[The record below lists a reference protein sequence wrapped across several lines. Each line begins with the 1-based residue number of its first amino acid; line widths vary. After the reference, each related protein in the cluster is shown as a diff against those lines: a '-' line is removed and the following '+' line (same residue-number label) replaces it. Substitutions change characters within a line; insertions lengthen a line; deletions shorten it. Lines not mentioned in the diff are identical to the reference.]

1 MKKIT
6 FLLFILLSNLI
17 YAQQDCSTAL
27 SICGNS
33 NINYSPIGYGNV
45 YESLGGCLSTGGE
58 NNSVWYKFEIAT
70 SGTLTF
76 VISPTAAVDYD
87 WAVFGPNV
95 SCGNIGTP
103 IRCNAAG
110 TYGNTGLNMTNTNT
124 VGAPGSNVPFCKYMD
139 VIAGE
144 TYYLFIDNWV
154 GLGFNGI
161 APFSLTWGG
170 TATLKDPFLNS
181 STAPNP
187 FLPPGNAGASA
198 GSPREINLCSNS
210 SSFDFNTLSTSILNN
225 NQNFSVSYHTT
236 SNNALSGTSP
246 ITSPVTVNTTTNYYY
261 SISYQDPNGGTVS
274 CRQIGS
280 FKFVDESITLAI
292 SASSTNLCSGDVAT
306 LTSNMPTGNTWSTGA
321 TTQSISVVGGGIYSL
336 TNTNGVCTSTTS
348 VTINSS
354 IDPNVQISGNLN
366 FCDGGSTVLTASG
379 TGSGLSYA
387 WSTGAS
393 TPNITVTTPGS
404 YTVNVTN
411 SNNCIF
417 SKTVLVNK
425 NPLDTVQVSGDLT
438 FCDGES
444 TVLTVLSTGSGLSY
458 AWSTGATTPSITVTT
473 PGSYTVSVTNSNN
486 CTSSKTVV
494 VNKNPLDAVQ
504 NSSITICSTSAT
516 TTFDL
521 TSVQSQI
528 SSVPGINFKYYQNQT
543 DAVADNTN
551 TITNPVAF
559 SSGNGVVYVL
569 VKSGNCSKIA
579 TINLVVTLTPTI
591 TSQPTNKLVCIG
603 GTTSFS
609 VSSINDI
616 GYQWQ
621 VNMGS
626 GFVDLVN
633 DATYSGVTSNTLT
646 ITNATRSLN
655 GYSYKL
661 VVKSNC
667 SPHLNSNTV
676 ILTVPEVNATL
687 TSVNVSCFGLTNGS
701 ATIVPPGDAAPYT
714 YLWSNGST
722 SAIIN
727 NLAPGTY
734 TVVITDTNGC
744 TANKSMV
751 ITQPAVISNALKV
764 KNVSCNGGNDATI
777 EVTPS
782 GGTAPFTYLWT
793 HNNATT
799 STITGLVAG
808 TYNVQVKDANNCIKT
823 EQIVITQPD
832 ILTAA
837 ITSKNVS
844 CNATFT
850 GEATVNVVGGT
861 APYTYNWNNGI
872 TTATNN
878 GLRPGTFSVTV
889 TDAKGCAVNASVVI
903 TEPTVLTVS
912 TNQTKAG
919 CNGETT
925 NSVIATPSGGTQ
937 PYTYLWSNG
946 LTTANADNLLPGTYN
961 LTVTDANGCKV
972 TEVVSV
978 VATANL
984 SLSFNKKNIS
994 CNGLTNGNAAAVVTG
1009 GKAPFTYSWSTG
1021 SNNPSINNLGV
1032 GAYTLTVTDDYGCT
1046 VTETV
1051 TITQPGILTATHQ
1064 QTNVNCYGLSEGSIS
1079 LTVSGGTAPYVY
1091 QWSNGFKTASLS
1103 QIPAGTYTVVV
1114 TDSNNCTLAHT
1125 VTITQPADVATPT
1138 AVNQV
1143 FCINAQATV
1152 SNLAVSGSN
1161 IKWYR
1166 SAVAGTPLNANDLLV
1181 SGDYFASQT
1190 INGCESFA
1198 RTGINVV
1205 INSSPIPSGYSVQE
1219 FCEPFVPKISDLQI
1233 TGSNVKWYTAAV
1245 GGMLLTNTSTLVNGS
1260 SYYASQTL
1268 NGCESTTRFAVK
1280 VNVYPNAQLVTGH
1293 LAICD
1298 VATINDISIEG
1309 YTSSQLKWYSSLT
1322 AATPLSQS
1330 QVLTS
1335 GTYYISTFNYN
1346 LCESARKAVQ
1356 IVVSNNVPIPVTST
1370 LQSFCNAATVGDLVA
1385 RGINGASIK
1394 WYNSAQ
1400 ATTPLTATTQL
1411 FNGTYYVEQEM
1422 IPCKSPRIAVAVR
1435 VVSTTAPTMTDF
1447 KLCEDATVAD
1457 LYLAASTSTKYVW
1470 YLNGT
1475 TTTKLPDTYVL
1486 TSGYYYV
1493 AIESYGCISNRKSVH
1508 VQVNKRPSSPTGS
1521 LVQNFNYQAKVANLV
1536 MNQLNVVWYLSY
1548 NDAINKMNALGAS
1561 DLLVDATTYYGVI
1574 VDANSCNSYPTAVKV
1589 GVTLGT
1595 NDLDLEQLK
1604 YYPNPVD
1611 SELVISYIDPL
1622 ENVEIYD
1629 VTGKRVFKQKY
1640 ESKYV
1645 TIDFS
1650 RFSSGT
1656 YMVKIV
1662 TEKGSQ
1668 FIKII
1673 KK

>member
-1 MKKIT
+1 MKKVA

-17 YAQQDCSTAL
+17 NAQQDCSSAL

-45 YESLGGCLSTGGE
+45 YESLGGCLTTGGE

-95 SCGNIGTP
+95 SCNNIGTP

-124 VGAPGSNVPFCKYMD
+124 VGAPGSNVPFCRYMD
-139 VIAGE
+139 VVAGE

-154 GLGFNGI
+154 GLGFNGV

-187 FLPPGNAGASA
+187 FLPPGNAGANA
-198 GSPREINLCSNS
+198 GAPREIYLCNNS
-210 SSFDFNTLSTSILNN
+210 SQFNFSTLSASILNN

-236 SNNALSGTSP
+236 SNNALSGSNPITSP
-246 ITSPVTVNTTTNYYY
+246 ITINTATTYYY
-261 SISYQDPNGGTVS
+261 SISYQDPSGGTVS

-280 FKFVDESITLAI
+280 FKFVDKSIALLI
-292 SASSTNLCSGDVAT
+292 SSSSTNLCPGDVAT
-306 LTSNMPTGNTWSTGA
+306 LTSNMPTGNTWSNGA
-321 TTQSISVVGGGIYSL
+321 TTQSITVSNGGTYTL
-336 TNTNGVCTSTTS
+336 TNTNGICSSTAS

-354 IDPNVQISGNLN
+354 VDPNVQITGNLT
-366 FCDGGSTVLTASG
+366 FCDGDSTLLTASA
-379 TGSGLSYA
+379 SGNGLLYT
-387 WSTGAS
+387 WSTGAT
-393 TPNITVTTPGS
+393 TPTITVTIPGS

-411 SNNCIF
+411 SNNC
-417 SKTVLVNK
+417 
-425 NPLDTVQVSGDLT
+425 T
-438 FCDGES
+438 F
-444 TVLTVLSTGSGLSY
+444 
-458 AWSTGATTPSITVTT
+458 
-473 PGSYTVSVTNSNN
+473 
-486 CTSSKTVV
+486 SKTVV
-494 VNKNPLDAVQ
+494 VNQNPLTSIQ
-504 NSSITICSTSAT
+504 NATINSCSTST
-516 TTFDL
+516 TGIFDL
-521 TSVQSQI
+521 TSAQSQI
-528 SSVPGINFKYYQNQT
+528 SSIPGITFKYYQNQN
-543 DAVADNTN
+543 DAIADNNN
-551 TITNPVAF
+551 TITNPTTF
-559 SSGNGVVYVL
+559 SSGSTVVYAL
-569 VKSGNCSKIA
+569 VKSGDCSKIA
-579 TINLVVTLTPTI
+579 TINLSVTLTPTI
-591 TSQPTNKLVCIG
+591 TTQPINKLVCIG
-603 GTTSFS
+603 GSTSFS
-609 VSSINDI
+609 VTSMNEI

-633 DATYSGVTSNTLT
+633 DATYSGVTSNTLK
-646 ITNATRSLN
+646 ITNATKSLN

-667 SPHLNSNTV
+667 LPHLDSNTV
-676 ILTVPEVNATL
+676 VLTVPEVNATL
-687 TSVNVSCFGLTNGS
+687 TSVNVSCFGQANGS
-701 ATIVPPGDAAPYT
+701 ATVSASGGTAPYT
-714 YLWSNGST
+714 YLWSNGAT
-722 SAIIN
+722 SATIN

-734 TVVITDTNGC
+734 NVVITDANGC
-744 TANKSMV
+744 TANKSVV
-751 ITQPAVISNALKV
+751 IVQPAVISNILKV
-764 KNVSCNGGNDATI
+764 KNVSCNGGNDASI
-777 EVTPS
+777 EVTPT
-782 GGTAPFTYLWT
+782 GGTAPFTYLWS

-799 STITGLVAG
+799 SIVTGLVAG

-823 EQIVITQPD
+823 EQIVVTQPD
-832 ILTAA
+832 ILTGV

-844 CNATFT
+844 CNGTFT
-850 GEATVNVVGGT
+850 GEATINVTGGA
-861 APYTYNWNNGI
+861 APYTYQWNNGI
-872 TTATNN
+872 TTAANN

-889 TDAKGCAVNASVVI
+889 TDANGCTINKSIVI
-903 TEPTVLTVS
+903 AEPTVLTVS
-912 TNQTKAG
+912 TRQTKAG
-919 CNGETT
+919 CNGATT
-925 NSVIATPSGGTQ
+925 NSVIATPTGGTQ
-937 PYTYLWSNG
+937 PYAYLWSNG
-946 LTTANADNLLPGTYN
+946 LTTANADNLLPGTYT

-972 TEVVSV
+972 NETVSV

-984 SLSFNKKNIS
+984 ALSFNKKNIS
-994 CNGLTNGNAAAVVTG
+994 CNGLTNGSATAIVTG

-1021 SNNPSINNLGV
+1021 SVNTTINNLGV
-1032 GAYTLTVTDDYGCT
+1032 GTYTLTVTDDYGCT

-1051 TITQPGILTATHQ
+1051 NITQPDVLTATHQ
-1064 QTNVNCYGLSEGSIS
+1064 QTNVTCYGLSEGSIS
-1079 LTVSGGTAPYVY
+1079 LTVSGGTAPYTY
-1091 QWSNGFKTASLS
+1091 QWNNGFKSSSLS

-1125 VTITQPADVATPT
+1125 VTITQPTDVATPISS
-1138 AVNQV
+1138 NQV
-1143 FCINAQATV
+1143 FCVNDNATV
-1152 SNLAVSGSN
+1152 SNLVVTGTN
-1161 IKWYR
+1161 IKWYK
-1166 SAVAGTPLNANDLLV
+1166 SAVAGTPLNAGDLLV
-1181 SGDYFASQT
+1181 AGDYFASQT

-1205 INSSPIPSGYSVQE
+1205 INSTPIPSGYSVQE

-1233 TGSNVKWYTAAV
+1233 TGTNIKWYTAAV
-1245 GGMLLTNTSTLVNGS
+1245 GGTLLTNTSTLVNGS

-1268 NGCESTTRFAVK
+1268 NGCESTARFAVK
-1280 VNVYPNAQLVTGH
+1280 VNVYPNAQLVTSH
-1293 LAICD
+1293 LAFCD

-1322 AATPLSQS
+1322 ATTPLSPS

-1356 IVVSNNVPIPVTST
+1356 IVVSNNVPIPVTNT
-1370 LQSFCNAATVGDLVA
+1370 LQAFCNNATVSDLVA
-1385 RGINGASIK
+1385 TGINGASIK

-1400 ATTPLTATTQL
+1400 ATTPLANNTQL

-1422 IPCKSPRIAVAVR
+1422 MPCKSPRIAVAVR

-1447 KLCEDATVAD
+1447 KLCDGATVAD
-1457 LYLAASTSTKYVW
+1457 LYLAGSTTTKYVW

-1493 AIESYGCISNRKSVH
+1493 AIESYGCISNRTSVH
-1508 VQVNKRPSSPTGS
+1508 VQVNTRPSSPTGN

-1536 MNQLNVVWYLSY
+1536 MNQPNVVWYLSY
-1548 NDAINKMNALGAS
+1548 NDAINKMNALDAS
-1561 DLLVDATTYYGVI
+1561 DLLVDGTTYYGVI

-1589 GVTLGT
+1589 GVTLGR
-1595 NDLDLEQLK
+1595 NDLDLENLK

-1611 SELVISYIDPL
+1611 NELVISYVDPL

-1629 VTGKRVFKQKY
+1629 IMGKRVFKQKY
-1640 ESKYV
+1640 ESKSI

-1656 YMVKIV
+1656 YMVKVI
-1662 TEKGSQ
+1662 TAQGSQ

>member
-17 YAQQDCSTAL
+17 YAQQDCSSAL

-33 NINYSPIGYGNV
+33 NINYSPIGFGNT

-58 NNSVWYKFEIAT
+58 NNSVWYKFQVAT

-95 SCGNIGTP
+95 SCANIGTP

-110 TYGNTGLNMTNTNT
+110 TYANTGLNMTNTNT

-154 GLGFNGI
+154 GLGFNGV

-170 TATLKDPFLNS
+170 TATLHDPFLNS
-181 STAPNP
+181 TTAPNP
-187 FLPPGNAGASA
+187 FLPPGNAGATTGA
-198 GSPREINLCSNS
+198 PREINLCSNS
-210 SSFDFNTLSTSILNN
+210 SSFDFSTLSTSILNN
-225 NQNFSVSYHTT
+225 NPNFAVSYHTT

-246 ITSPVTVNTTTNYYY
+246 IISPVTVNTTTTYYY
-261 SISYQDPNGGTVS
+261 SISYQDPNGSTVS
-274 CRQIGS
+274 CRQIGA
-280 FKFVDESITLAI
+280 FKFVDKSIPLAI
-292 SASSTNLCSGDVAT
+292 TASSTNLCPGDVAT
-306 LTSNMPTGNTWSTGA
+306 LTSNMPIGNTWSNGA
-321 TTQSISVVGGGIYSL
+321 TTQSITIVSGGTYSL
-336 TNTNGVCTSTTS
+336 TNTNGICTSTAN

-354 IDPNVQISGNLN
+354 VDPNVQIAGNLT
-366 FCDGGSTVLTASG
+366 FCDGGSTTLTASATG
-379 TGSGLSYA
+379 TGLSYS
-387 WSTGAS
+387 WSTGAT
-393 TPNITVTTPGS
+393 TPNITVTTSGS

-411 SNNCIF
+411 SNNC
-417 SKTVLVNK
+417 
-425 NPLDTVQVSGDLT
+425 T
-438 FCDGES
+438 F
-444 TVLTVLSTGSGLSY
+444 
-458 AWSTGATTPSITVTT
+458 
-473 PGSYTVSVTNSNN
+473 
-486 CTSSKTVV
+486 SKTVV
-494 VNKNPLDAVQ
+494 VNQNPLASVQ
-504 NSSITICSTSAT
+504 NPSINICSTSAT

-528 SSVPGINFKYYQNQT
+528 SSVSGITFKYYQNQA
-543 DAVADNTN
+543 DAVAQNTN
-551 TITNPVAF
+551 TITNPAAYL
-559 SSGNGVVYVL
+559 SGSGVVYAL
-569 VKSGNCSKIA
+569 VVSGDCSKIA
-579 TINLVVTLTPTI
+579 TINLTVTLTPTI
-591 TSQPTNKLVCIG
+591 STQPINKLVCIG
-603 GTTSFS
+603 GSTSFS
-609 VSSINDI
+609 TTAINAI

-621 VNMGS
+621 VNS
-626 GFVDLVN
+626 GNGFLDLVN
-633 DATYSGVTSNTLT
+633 DATYSGVTTNTLT

-661 VVKSNC
+661 IVKSNC
-667 SPHLNSNTV
+667 LPHLDSNTV
-676 ILTVPEVNATL
+676 VLTVPEINATIA
-687 TSVNVSCFGLTNGS
+687 SVNISCFGLANGS
-701 ATIVPPGDAAPYT
+701 ATVIVSGDTAPYT

-722 SAIIN
+722 TAAIS

-734 TVVITDTNGC
+734 NVVITDANGC
-744 TANKSMV
+744 TGNKSV
-751 ITQPAVISNALKV
+751 IITEPVVISNTLKV
-764 KNVSCNGGNDATI
+764 KNISCNGGNDASI
-777 EVTPS
+777 EVTPT
-782 GGTAPFTYLWT
+782 GGTAPFTYLWS

-799 STITGLVAG
+799 ATITGLVAG

-823 EQIVITQPD
+823 EQIIITQPN

-844 CNATFT
+844 CNGTYT
-850 GEATVNVVGGT
+850 GEAAVNVIGGT
-861 APYTYNWNNGI
+861 TPYTYSWNNGI
-872 TTATNN
+872 TTATNT

-889 TDAKGCAVNASVVI
+889 TDAKGCTVNASVVI
-903 TEPTVLTVS
+903 TEPTILIVS

-919 CNGETT
+919 CNGATT
-925 NSVIATPSGGTQ
+925 NSVTATATGGTQ

-946 LTTANADNLLPGTYN
+946 FTTANANNLLPGTYN
-961 LTVTDANGCKV
+961 LTVTDATGCKV
-972 TEVVSV
+972 NETVSV
-978 VATANL
+978 VASANL
-984 SLSFNKKNIS
+984 ALSFNKKNIS
-994 CNGLTNGNAAAVVTG
+994 CNGLSNGNVTAVVTG

-1021 SNNPSINNLGV
+1021 STNSSINNLGV

-1051 TITQPGILTATHQ
+1051 DITQPDILAATHQ
-1064 QTNVNCYGLSEGSIS
+1064 QTNVNCYGLSDGSIS
-1079 LTVSGGTAPYVY
+1079 LTVSGGTAPYIY
-1091 QWSNGFKTASLS
+1091 QWSNGFKTSSLS

-1143 FCINAQATV
+1143 FCINSNATV
-1152 SNLAVSGSN
+1152 SNLVVSGTN
-1161 IKWYR
+1161 VKWYR
-1166 SAVAGTPLNANDLLV
+1166 SAIAGTPLNANDLLV
-1181 SGDYFASQT
+1181 AGDYFASQT

-1205 INSSPIPSGYSVQE
+1205 INSTPIPSGYSVQE
-1219 FCEPFVPKISDLQI
+1219 FCEPFLPKISDLQI
-1233 TGSNVKWYTAAV
+1233 TGTNVKWYTAAV
-1245 GGMLLTNTSTLVNGS
+1245 GGTLLTNASTLVNGS
-1260 SYYASQTL
+1260 TYFASQTL

-1280 VNVYPNAQLVTGH
+1280 VNVYPNQQLVTGH

-1322 AATPLSQS
+1322 ATMPLSQS

-1370 LQSFCNAATVGDLVA
+1370 LQAFCNTATVGDLVA
-1385 RGINGASIK
+1385 TGINGASIK

-1422 IPCKSPRIAVAVR
+1422 MPCKSPRIAVAVR

-1447 KLCEDATVAD
+1447 KLCDGATVAD
-1457 LYLAASTSTKYVW
+1457 LYLAGSTTTKYVW

-1493 AIESYGCISNRKSVH
+1493 AIESYGCISNRTSVH
-1508 VQVNKRPSSPTGS
+1508 VQVNTRPSSPTGS

-1536 MNQLNVVWYLSY
+1536 MNQPNVVWYLSY
-1548 NDAINKMNALGAS
+1548 NDAINKMNALDAS
-1561 DLLVDATTYYGVI
+1561 DLLVDGTTYYGVI

-1595 NDLDLEQLK
+1595 NDLDLEQLR

-1640 ESKYV
+1640 ESKSI

-1656 YMVKIV
+1656 YIVKV
-1662 TEKGSQ
+1662 MTAEGSQ

>member
-17 YAQQDCSTAL
+17 SAQQDCSTAL

-58 NNSVWYKFEIAT
+58 NNSVWYKFQVAT

-95 SCGNIGTP
+95 SCGNIGSP

-124 VGAPGSNVPFCKYMD
+124 VGAPGSNVPFCRYMD

-154 GLGFNGI
+154 GLGFNGV

-170 TATLKDPFLNS
+170 TATLHDPFLNS
-181 STAPNP
+181 TTAPNP
-187 FLPPGNAGASA
+187 FLPPGNAGATTGA
-198 GSPREINLCSNS
+198 PREINLCSNS
-210 SSFDFNTLSTSILNN
+210 SSFDFSTLSASILNN
-225 NQNFSVSYHTT
+225 NQNFAVSYHTT
-236 SNNALSGTSP
+236 SNNALSGISPTTSP
-246 ITSPVTVNTTTNYYY
+246 ITVNTSTTYYY
-261 SISYQDPNGGTVS
+261 SISYQEPNGSTVS
-274 CRQIGS
+274 CRQIGA
-280 FKFVDESITLAI
+280 FKFVDKSISLAI
-292 SASSTNLCSGDVAT
+292 TASSTNLCPGDLAT
-306 LTSNMPTGNTWSTGA
+306 LTSNMPTGNTWSNGA
-321 TTQSISVVGGGIYSL
+321 TTQSITVATGGTYSL
-336 TNTNGVCTSTTS
+336 TNTNGICTSTAS

-354 IDPNVQISGNLN
+354 VDPNIQISGDLT
-366 FCDGGSTVLTASG
+366 FCDGSSTTLTASG
-379 TGSGLSYA
+379 TGNGLSYS
-387 WSTGAS
+387 WSTGATTS
-393 TPNITVTTPGS
+393 SITVTTAGS

-411 SNNCIF
+411 SNNC
-417 SKTVLVNK
+417 
-425 NPLDTVQVSGDLT
+425 T
-438 FCDGES
+438 F
-444 TVLTVLSTGSGLSY
+444 
-458 AWSTGATTPSITVTT
+458 
-473 PGSYTVSVTNSNN
+473 
-486 CTSSKTVV
+486 SKTVV
-494 VNKNPLDAVQ
+494 VDKNTLTAVQ
-504 NSSITICSTSAT
+504 NASITICSTTAIAI
-516 TTFDL
+516 FDL

-528 SSVPGINFKYYQNQT
+528 SSVAGITFKYYQNQA

-551 TITNPVAF
+551 TILNPVAF
-559 SSGNGVVYVL
+559 SSGSGVVYVL

-579 TINLVVTLTPTI
+579 TINLTVTLTPTI
-591 TSQPTNKLVCIG
+591 TTQPTNKLVCIG

-609 VSSINDI
+609 ATTINEV

-633 DATYSGVTSNTLT
+633 DATYSGVTTNTLT

-667 SPHLNSNTV
+667 LPHLDSNTV
-676 ILTVPEVNATL
+676 VLTVPEINATI
-687 TSVNVSCFGLTNGS
+687 TSVNVSCFGQANGS
-701 ATIVPPGDAAPYT
+701 VTVVASGGTAPYT
-714 YLWSNGST
+714 YVWSNGST
-722 SAIIN
+722 NSAIS

-734 TVVITDTNGC
+734 NVVITDANGC
-744 TANKSMV
+744 MANKSV
-751 ITQPAVISNALKV
+751 IITEPAVISNTLKV
-764 KNVSCNGGNDATI
+764 KNVSCNGGNDASI

-782 GGTAPFTYLWT
+782 GGTAPFTYLWS
-793 HNNATT
+793 HNNAITA
-799 STITGLVAG
+799 TITGLVAG

-823 EQIVITQPD
+823 EQIIITQPD
-832 ILTAA
+832 ILTATIA
-837 ITSKNVS
+837 SKNVN
-844 CNATFT
+844 CNGTYT
-850 GEATVNVVGGT
+850 GEATINVVGGT
-861 APYTYNWNNGI
+861 APYTYSWNNGI

-889 TDAKGCAVNASVVI
+889 TDAKGCTVNSSVTI

-912 TNQTKAG
+912 IKQTKAG
-919 CNGETT
+919 CNGAIT

-946 LTTANADNLLPGTYN
+946 VTTANADNLLPGTYT

-972 TEVVSV
+972 NETVSV

-994 CNGLTNGNAAAVVTG
+994 CNGLSNGNVTAVVTG
-1009 GKAPFTYSWSTG
+1009 GKAPFNYSWSTG
-1021 SNNPSINNLGV
+1021 SINPSINNLGV
-1032 GAYTLTVTDDYGCT
+1032 GTYTLTVTDDYGCT

-1051 TITQPGILTATHQ
+1051 DITQPDVLTAMHQ

-1079 LTVSGGTAPYVY
+1079 LMVSGGTAPYVY
-1091 QWSNGFKTASLS
+1091 QWSNGFKTASLNQLS
-1103 QIPAGTYTVVV
+1103 AGTYTVVV

-1125 VTITQPADVATPT
+1125 VNITQPTDVATPT

-1143 FCINAQATV
+1143 FCVNDNATI
-1152 SNLAVSGSN
+1152 SNLIVSGTN
-1161 IKWYR
+1161 VKWYK
-1166 SAVAGTPLNANDLLV
+1166 SAIAGTPLSPNDLLV
-1181 SGDYFASQT
+1181 SGDYYASQT

-1205 INSSPIPSGYSVQE
+1205 INNSPIPSGYSVQE

-1233 TGSNVKWYTAAV
+1233 TGTNIKWYTAAV
-1245 GGMLLTNTSTLVNGS
+1245 GGTLLTSTSTLFNGS
-1260 SYYASQTL
+1260 TYYASQTL

-1280 VNVYPNAQLVTGH
+1280 VNVYPNAQLVTSH

-1322 AATPLSQS
+1322 ATTPLSQS

-1356 IVVSNNVPIPVTST
+1356 IVVSNNVPIPTTST
-1370 LQSFCNAATVGDLVA
+1370 LQAFCNTATVGDLVA
-1385 RGINGASIK
+1385 TGINGASIK

-1400 ATTPLTATTQL
+1400 ATTPLTANTPL
-1411 FNGTYYVEQEM
+1411 YSGTYYVEQEM

-1457 LYLAASTSTKYVW
+1457 LYLAASTTTKYVW
-1470 YLNGT
+1470 YLNST

-1493 AIESYGCISNRKSVH
+1493 AIESYGCISNRTSVH
-1508 VQVNKRPSSPTGS
+1508 VQVNKRPASPTGS
-1521 LVQNFNYQAKVANLV
+1521 LIQNFNYQAKVGNLV
-1536 MNQLNVVWYLSY
+1536 MNQPNIVWYLSY
-1548 NDAINKMNALGAS
+1548 NDAINKMNALDAS
-1561 DLLVDATTYYGVI
+1561 DLLVDGTTYYGVT

-1629 VTGKRVFKQKY
+1629 VAGKRVFKQKY
-1640 ESKYV
+1640 ESKSI

-1656 YMVKIV
+1656 YMVKV
-1662 TEKGSQ
+1662 MTAEGSQ

>member
-6 FLLFILLSNLI
+6 FLLFILLSHLI
-17 YAQQDCSTAL
+17 YAQQDCSSAL

-33 NINYSPIGYGNV
+33 NINYSPIGFGNT
-45 YESLGGCLSTGGE
+45 YESLGGCLSVGGE
-58 NNSVWYKFEIAT
+58 NNSVWYKFQVAT

-95 SCGNIGTP
+95 SCANIGTP

-154 GLGFNGI
+154 GLGFNGV
-161 APFSLTWGG
+161 APFSLIWGG
-170 TATLKDPFLNS
+170 TATLHDPFLNS
-181 STAPNP
+181 TTAPNP
-187 FLPPGNAGASA
+187 FLPPGNAGANTSA
-198 GSPREINLCSNS
+198 PREINLCSNS
-210 SSFDFNTLSTSILNN
+210 LLFDFSTLSASILNN
-225 NQNFSVSYHTT
+225 NQNFAVSYHTT

-246 ITSPVTVNTTTNYYY
+246 ITSPVTVNTTTTYYY
-261 SISYQDPNGGTVS
+261 SISYQDPNGSTVS
-274 CRQIGS
+274 CRQIGA
-280 FKFVDESITLAI
+280 FKFVDKSISLAI
-292 SASSTNLCSGDVAT
+292 TASSTNLCPGHVAT
-306 LTSNMPTGNTWSTGA
+306 LTSNIPTGNTWSNGA
-321 TTQSISVVGGGIYSL
+321 TTQSITVVSGGAYSL
-336 TNTNGVCTSTTS
+336 TNTNGICTSIAS

-354 IDPNVQISGNLN
+354 VDPNVQIAGNLT
-366 FCDGGSTVLTASG
+366 FCDGGSTILTASG
-379 TGSGLSYA
+379 TGSGLSYV
-387 WSTGAS
+387 WSTGAT
-393 TPNITVTTPGS
+393 TPNITVTTSGS

-411 SNNCIF
+411 SNNC
-417 SKTVLVNK
+417 
-425 NPLDTVQVSGDLT
+425 T
-438 FCDGES
+438 F
-444 TVLTVLSTGSGLSY
+444 
-458 AWSTGATTPSITVTT
+458 
-473 PGSYTVSVTNSNN
+473 
-486 CTSSKTVV
+486 SKTVV
-494 VNKNPLDAVQ
+494 VNQNPLASVQ
-504 NSSITICSTSAT
+504 NPSINICSTSAT

-528 SSVPGINFKYYQNQT
+528 SSVSSIIFKYYQNQA
-543 DAVADNTN
+543 DAVAQNTN
-551 TITNPVAF
+551 TITNPAAF
-559 SSGNGVVYVL
+559 LSGSGVVYVL
-569 VKSGNCSKIA
+569 VVSGDCSKIA
-579 TINLVVTLTPTI
+579 TINLTVTLTPTI
-591 TSQPTNKLVCIG
+591 TTQPISKLVCIG

-609 VSSINDI
+609 ATAINAI

-621 VNMGS
+621 VNSGS
-626 GFVDLVN
+626 GFIDLVN
-633 DATYSGVTSNTLT
+633 DATYSGVTTNTLT

-661 VVKSNC
+661 IVKSNC
-667 SPHLNSNTV
+667 LPHLDSNTV
-676 ILTVPEVNATL
+676 ILSVPEVNATI
-687 TSVNVSCFGLTNGS
+687 TSVKASCFGLANGS
-701 ATIVPPGDAAPYT
+701 ATVVVSGDTTPYT

-722 SAIIN
+722 TAAIS

-734 TVVITDTNGC
+734 NVVITDANGC
-744 TANKSMV
+744 TANKSVV
-751 ITQPAVISNALKV
+751 ITEPAVISNTLKV
-764 KNVSCNGGNDATI
+764 KNVSCNGGNDANI
-777 EVTPS
+777 EVTS
-782 GGTAPFTYLWT
+782 TGGTAPFTYLWS

-799 STITGLVAG
+799 ATITGLVAG

-823 EQIVITQPD
+823 EQIIITQPN
-832 ILTAA
+832 ILTAT

-844 CNATFT
+844 CNGTYT
-850 GEATVNVVGGT
+850 GEATVNVIGGT
-861 APYTYNWNNGI
+861 APYTYSWNNGI
-872 TTATNN
+872 TTATNT
-878 GLRPGTFSVTV
+878 GLRPGIFSVTV
-889 TDAKGCAVNASVVI
+889 TDAKGCTVNSSVTI

-912 TNQTKAG
+912 TKQTKTG
-919 CNGETT
+919 CNGATT
-925 NSVIATPSGGTQ
+925 NSVIATVTGGTQ

-946 LTTANADNLLPGTYN
+946 FTTANADNLLPGTYN

-972 TEVVSV
+972 NETVSV

-984 SLSFNKKNIS
+984 ALSFSKKNIS
-994 CNGLTNGNAAAVVTG
+994 CNGLSNGSATAVVTG
-1009 GKAPFTYSWSTG
+1009 GKAPFTYNWSTG
-1021 SNNPSINNLGV
+1021 SINPSINNLGV
-1032 GAYTLTVTDDYGCT
+1032 GTYTLTVTDDYGCT

-1051 TITQPGILTATHQ
+1051 DITQPDILTATHQ
-1064 QTNVNCYGLSEGSIS
+1064 QTNVNCYGLSDGSIS
-1079 LTVSGGTAPYVY
+1079 LTVSGGTAPYIY
-1091 QWSNGFKTASLS
+1091 QWSNGFKTASLN

-1114 TDSNNCTLAHT
+1114 TDSNNCALAHT
-1125 VTITQPADVATPT
+1125 VTITQPIDVPTPT

-1143 FCINAQATV
+1143 FCFNNNATV
-1152 SNLAVSGSN
+1152 SNLVVSGTN
-1161 IKWYR
+1161 VKWYR
-1166 SAVAGTPLNANDLLV
+1166 SAIAGTPLNANDLLV
-1181 SGDYFASQT
+1181 AGDYFASQT

-1205 INSSPIPSGYSVQE
+1205 INSTPIPSGYSVQE

-1233 TGSNVKWYTAAV
+1233 TGTNIKWYTAAV
-1245 GGMLLTNTSTLVNGS
+1245 GGTLLTNASTLVNGS

-1280 VNVYPNAQLVTGH
+1280 VNVYPNQQLVTGH

-1370 LQSFCNAATVGDLVA
+1370 LQAFCSTATVGDLVA
-1385 RGINGASIK
+1385 TGINGASIK

-1400 ATTPLTATTQL
+1400 STTPLTTSTQL

-1422 IPCKSPRIAVAVR
+1422 MPCKSPRIAVAVR
-1435 VVSTTAPTMTDF
+1435 VVSSTAPTMTDF
-1447 KLCEDATVAD
+1447 KLCEGATVAD
-1457 LYLAASTSTKYVW
+1457 LYLAGSTTTKYVW

-1493 AIESYGCISNRKSVH
+1493 ATESYGCISNRTSVQ
-1508 VQVNKRPSSPTGS
+1508 VQVNTRPSSPTGS
-1521 LVQNFNYQAKVANLV
+1521 LVQNFNYQAKVVNLV
-1536 MNQLNVVWYLSY
+1536 MNQPNIVWYLSY
-1548 NDAINKMNALGAS
+1548 NDAVNKMNALDAS
-1561 DLLVDATTYYGVI
+1561 DLLVDGTTYYGVI

-1640 ESKYV
+1640 ESKSII
-1645 TIDFS
+1645 IDFS

-1656 YMVKIV
+1656 YMVKV
-1662 TEKGSQ
+1662 MTAKGSQ

>member
-6 FLLFILLSNLI
+6 YLLFILLSNLI
-17 YAQQDCSTAL
+17 SAQQDCSTAL

-58 NNSVWYKFEIAT
+58 NNSVWYKFQVAT

-95 SCGNIGTP
+95 SCGNIGSP

-124 VGAPGSNVPFCKYMD
+124 VGAPGSNVPFCRYMD
-139 VIAGE
+139 VVAGE

-170 TATLKDPFLNS
+170 TATLHDPFLNS
-181 STAPNP
+181 TTAPNP
-187 FLPPGNAGASA
+187 FLPPGNAGATTGA
-198 GSPREINLCSNS
+198 PREINLCSNS
-210 SSFDFNTLSTSILNN
+210 SSFDFSTLSASILNN
-225 NQNFSVSYHTT
+225 NQNFAVSYHTT
-236 SNNALSGTSP
+236 SNNALSGISP
-246 ITSPVTVNTTTNYYY
+246 ITSPVTVNASTTYYY
-261 SISYQDPNGGTVS
+261 SISYQDPNGSTVS
-274 CRQIGS
+274 CRQIGA
-280 FKFVDESITLAI
+280 FKFVDKSIPLAI
-292 SASSTNLCSGDVAT
+292 TASSTNLCPGDVAT
-306 LTSNMPTGNTWSTGA
+306 LTSNMPTGNTWSNGA
-321 TTQSISVVGGGIYSL
+321 TTQSITVTNGGTYSL
-336 TNTNGVCTSTTS
+336 TNTNGICTSTAS
-348 VTINSS
+348 VIINSS
-354 IDPNVQISGNLN
+354 VDPNVQISGDLT
-366 FCDGGSTVLTASG
+366 FCDGSSTTLTASG
-379 TGSGLSYA
+379 TGSGLSYS
-387 WSTGAS
+387 WSTGAT
-393 TPNITVTTPGS
+393 TPNITVTTAGS

-411 SNNCIF
+411 SNSC
-417 SKTVLVNK
+417 
-425 NPLDTVQVSGDLT
+425 T
-438 FCDGES
+438 F
-444 TVLTVLSTGSGLSY
+444 
-458 AWSTGATTPSITVTT
+458 
-473 PGSYTVSVTNSNN
+473 
-486 CTSSKTVV
+486 SKTVV
-494 VNKNPLDAVQ
+494 VDKNPLTAVQ
-504 NSSITICSTSAT
+504 NASINICSTSAT

-528 SSVPGINFKYYQNQT
+528 SSVPDITFKYYQNQT
-543 DAVADNTN
+543 DAAADNTN

-559 SSGNGVVYVL
+559 SSGSGIVYVL

-579 TINLVVTLTPTI
+579 TINLTVTLTPTI
-591 TSQPTNKLVCIG
+591 ITQPTNKLVCIG

-609 VSSINDI
+609 ATTINEI

-621 VNMGS
+621 VNMGN

-646 ITNATRSLN
+646 ITNATRILN

-667 SPHLNSNTV
+667 SPNLDSNTV
-676 ILTVPEVNATL
+676 VLTVPEVNATL
-687 TSVNVSCFGLTNGS
+687 TSVNVSCFGQLNGS
-701 ATIVPPGDAAPYT
+701 ATVVTSGGTAPYT
-714 YLWSNGST
+714 YVWSNGST
-722 SAIIN
+722 NSAIS

-734 TVVITDTNGC
+734 NVVITDANGC
-744 TANKSMV
+744 TANKSV
-751 ITQPAVISNALKV
+751 IITEPAVISNTLKV
-764 KNVSCNGGNDATI
+764 KNVSCNGGNDASI
-777 EVTPS
+777 EVTSS
-782 GGTAPFTYLWT
+782 GGTAPFTYLWS

-799 STITGLVAG
+799 ATITGLVSG

-823 EQIVITQPD
+823 EQIIITQPD
-832 ILTAA
+832 ILTATIA
-837 ITSKNVS
+837 SKNVS
-844 CNATFT
+844 CNGTYT

-861 APYTYNWNNGI
+861 TPYTYNWNNGI

-889 TDAKGCAVNASVVI
+889 TDAKGCTVNSSVTI
-903 TEPTVLTVS
+903 TEPTVLTVF
-912 TNQTKAG
+912 TKQTKAG
-919 CNGETT
+919 CNGATT
-925 NSVIATPSGGTQ
+925 NSVMATPSGGTQ

-946 LTTANADNLLPGTYN
+946 ITTANADNLLPGTYT
-961 LTVTDANGCKV
+961 LTVTDAKGCKV
-972 TEVVSV
+972 NETVSV

-994 CNGLTNGNAAAVVTG
+994 CNGLTNGNATAVVTG

-1021 SNNPSINNLGV
+1021 SINQSINNLGV
-1032 GAYTLTVTDDYGCT
+1032 GTYTLTVTDDYGCT

-1051 TITQPGILTATHQ
+1051 DIKQPDVLTATHQ
-1064 QTNVNCYGLSEGSIS
+1064 QTNVNCYGLSEGSVS
-1079 LTVSGGTAPYVY
+1079 LSVSGGTAPYVY
-1091 QWSNGFKTASLS
+1091 QWSNGFKTASLN
-1103 QIPAGTYTVVV
+1103 QLPAGTYTVVV

-1125 VTITQPADVATPT
+1125 VTITQPADLATPT

-1143 FCINAQATV
+1143 FCVNNNATV
-1152 SNLAVSGSN
+1152 SNLIVSGSN

-1166 SAVAGTPLNANDLLV
+1166 SAVAGTPLSPNDLLV

-1205 INSSPIPSGYSVQE
+1205 INNTSIPSGYSVQE

-1233 TGSNVKWYTAAV
+1233 TGTNIKWYTAAV
-1245 GGMLLTNTSTLVNGS
+1245 GGTLLTNASTLVNGS
-1260 SYYASQTL
+1260 TYYASQTL

-1280 VNVYPNAQLVTGH
+1280 VNVYPNAQLVTSH

-1322 AATPLSQS
+1322 SATPLSQS

-1356 IVVSNNVPIPVTST
+1356 IVVSNNVPIPTTST
-1370 LQSFCNAATVGDLVA
+1370 LQAFCNNATVGDLVA
-1385 RGINGASIK
+1385 TGINGASIK

-1400 ATTPLTATTQL
+1400 ATTPLTATTPL
-1411 FNGTYYVEQEM
+1411 YSGTYYVEQEM
-1422 IPCKSPRIAVAVR
+1422 MPCKSPRIAVAVR

-1457 LYLAASTSTKYVW
+1457 LYLAASTTTKYVW
-1470 YLNGT
+1470 YLNST

-1493 AIESYGCISNRKSVH
+1493 AIESYGCISNRTSVQ

-1521 LVQNFNYQAKVANLV
+1521 LVQNFSYQAKVGNLV
-1536 MNQLNVVWYLSY
+1536 MNQPNIVWYLSY
-1548 NDAINKMNALGAS
+1548 NDAINKMNALDAS
-1561 DLLVDATTYYGVI
+1561 DLLVDGTTYYGVI

-1595 NDLDLEQLK
+1595 NDLDLEQLR

-1622 ENVEIYD
+1622 ESVEIYD

-1640 ESKYV
+1640 ESKSI

-1656 YMVKIV
+1656 YMVNV
-1662 TEKGSQ
+1662 MTAEGSQ